1 MKNQL
6 KTILLLG
13 VLSALLVAGG
23 AAFGEGAA
31 YAMLGLAVLMN
42 VGAFFF
48 SDRLVLAMSRAQLL
62 SEAEHPRLHHLV
74 AELAARAGIPKP
86 KIYLIQEAQ
95 PNAFAT
101 GRSPERGAVAF
112 TQGIL
117 QMLNERELR
126 GVVAHELAHI
136 KNRDILVA
144 SVAATLAAAISSL
157 GHLGFFFGGH
167 RDDEDGH
174 PAAGLLMMIV
184 APLAATLV
192 QLGISRSR
200 EYLAD
205 ETAAALTGDP
215 EGLARA
221 LEKLELGTQAMPSD
235 VASATASLYIAN
247 PFGGLGG
254 MARWLSTHPPMGERI
269 ARLRQ
274 RPNAQSSVDRWVR
287 VG

>member
-23 AAFGEGAA
+23 AAFGERAA

-42 VGAFFF
+42 VGAYFF
-48 SDRLVLAMSRAQLL
+48 SDRLVLSMSGAQAL
-62 SEAEHPRLHHLV
+62 SEAEGPRLHRMV
-74 AELAARAGIPKP
+74 AEVAARAGIPKP
-86 KIYLIQEAQ
+86 RIYLIPEAQ

-101 GRSPERGAVAF
+101 GRNPERGAVAF

-117 QMLNERELR
+117 QMLDERELR

-144 SVAATLAAAISSL
+144 SVAATIAAAISSL
-157 GHLGFFFGGH
+157 GNLGFFFGGG
-167 RDDEDGH
+167 RDDEDSH

-184 APLAATLV
+184 APLAATMV

-221 LEKLELGTQAMPSD
+221 LEKLEMGTRAVPTE
-235 VASATASLYIAN
+235 VAPATASLYIAN
-247 PFGGLGG
+247 PLGGFGG
-254 MARWLSTHPPMGERI
+254 MTRWLSTHPPMAERI

-274 RPNAQSSVDRWVR
+274 LQIAQAPYGRWAR